1 MVSTILLQST
11 LWVFLLM
18 QLATAQG
25 SKKNLEYKTHGHG
38 LPCRLVSILNF
49 PLNHIFVQS
58 LPFAVWDAPALKE
71 LNLAFNLLTELP
83 VGVEELP
90 LPTPPPGMATSEV
103 HVMLDLLDKFMY

>member
-1 MVSTILLQST
+1 
-11 LWVFLLM
+11 M
-18 QLATAQG
+18 QLALLPTIPKKREEPEKN
-25 SKKNLEYKTHGHG
+25 SKNLLHQNTVIVILVTGH
-38 LPCRLVSILNF
+38 PCELVLIVSF
-49 PLNHIFVQS
+49 PLNHAPAQS